1 VNPVAIRCLIL
12 LLASISLAACGF
24 KLAGTAE
31 FPQNLSP
38 MSLQTR
44 GFSEQQRGALQL
56 QLTRA
61 GADLTDQQDSNPV
74 LLTVSLKVLPDR
86 KLVSSASSGKKVKRL
101 TRSLDFSLKS
111 ADGAVIAAPKTLLQ
125 QKDLVLDDDNLL
137 SSTREKAN
145 VVEDLEQALFSQL
158 IRQLNRI

>member
-1 VNPVAIRCLIL
+1 MRCLIL
-12 LLASISLAACGF
+12 LLASISLTACGF
-24 KLAGTAE
+24 KLAGTAGL
-31 FPQNLSP
+31 PQNLSP

-44 GFSEQQRGALQL
+44 GFSEQQREALQL

-125 QKDLVLDDDNLL
+125 QKDIVLDDDNLL